1 MEVIHMVSLIITII
15 RVCAVIFILFKM
27 IEYQFYAIKHMED
40 LLISEAP
47 TKKILWL
54 VIQDLAV
61 LLMSIVVL
69 YFFVG
74 LP

>member
-1 MEVIHMVSLIITII
+1 MVSLIITII

-27 IEYQFYAIKHMED
+27 LEYQFYAIKHMEE
-40 LLISEAP
+40 LLVSKAP
-47 TKKILWL
+47 MKKTLWL